1 MDEPALADIEAIVW
15 GEPEGRKL
23 ELRLWLRLLSCA
35 NMISGEI
42 RRNLRNEFDMTL
54 PRFDLMAQ
62 LNREPDGLRLSEL
75 SKRMMVTNGNLTGL
89 VDRLVSEGL
98 VLREADPD
106 DRRAFVVRLS
116 KAGSAIFARIAATH
130 EEWLVAMFGT
140 AERKTLDRLMRD
152 LDELKRSL
160 RHNRAR

>member
-1 MDEPALADIEAIVW
+1 MNDVGSTDIEAMVRD
-15 GEPEGRKL
+15 EPEGGKL
-23 ELRLWLRLLSCA
+23 ELRLWLRLLTCA
-35 NMISGEI
+35 NLVSSEI
-42 RRNLRNEFDMTL
+42 RRNLRTEFDMTL

-98 VLREADPD
+98 VIREADPD

-116 KAGSAIFARIAATH
+116 KAGSAIFARIATTH
-130 EEWLVAMFGT
+130 EEWIASMFDLV
-140 AERKTLDRLMRD
+140 ERKTLDRLMGD
-152 LDELKRSL
+152 LEKLKGSVRN
-160 RHNRAR
+160 HTAG